1 MHARSTRVVIL
12 TMLVALAAGC
22 RPAAIPA
29 FPTVTVAPAPP
40 ATVPPTAAPT
50 PTVAGSKVIN
60 LDTVAHLGQAA
71 VFDQP
76 GSFIHTVAFSPDSR
90 YLITADQNGDVIIR
104 EVGTWKEYQRFSTHI
119 YISCAALSP
128 DGIMLLT
135 GNAEGSVIAW
145 DLAGNELFSI
155 SYGGAVYGVQFSPD
169 GRYLAVIGDTDQ
181 VMIVD
186 VAARQKVTDLA
197 SDHQRAAAPVFSPDS
212 QTLLVGYK
220 LLDNVIKVWN
230 TSTWE
235 ESATFSHATEGI
247 NYHDFIFSPD
257 GRYLVIASTQNAIQF
272 LDVATW
278 QVVKELEGHTR
289 GTYQVDFSPD
299 GALLVSASDDGTLR
313 LWNVETGA
321 SIKTIRGYEEN
332 VAVDL
337 SPDGAWIVFSG
348 LQEGV
353 QVWAVAPT
361 TAVHTVAP
369 APTPAPL
376 RPVISAA
383 NVAQLEQVA
392 AFDMSGSFVNTI
404 LFTRGDDP
412 SDDPWMI
419 TGDRNGKGLL
429 WRYKTGMRLPVFPA
443 QSTFA
448 ADEADDVWFWGTLT
462 ASPEGRF
469 IIQAY
474 GEDGAVTLYDR
485 SGGQASLALTYGA
498 RVYAVTLSP
507 DGKLLAV
514 GGLKNN
520 VLIFDIRTRKQVA
533 DLVSDHEY
541 IMNLVFSPDG
551 KTLLASYERPE
562 NVIKTWDTATW
573 QETASFSH
581 VTERIDYH
589 DVLFSPDGK
598 QLVIASTENEV
609 EIKFMDLATK
619 QIVRGLSEHDDVSYQ
634 IAFSPDGRL
643 LASAGEDGTLRLW
656 DMETGDNIKTIR
668 ADQAVGAVAFS
679 LDGRL
684 LVFSVWGEGV
694 QMWAV
699 AQ

>member
-1 MHARSTRVVIL
+1 MVVKPFVKMVIL
-12 TMLVALAAGC
+12 IALVALLGACG
-22 RPAAIPA
+22 
-29 FPTVTVAPAPP
+29 PTTMPTLSPVT
-40 ATVPPTAAPT
+40 
-50 PTVAGSKVIN
+50 GQVIN
-60 LDTVAHLGQAA
+60 LDTAAQLGQAA

-76 GSFIHTVAFSPDSR
+76 ASFIHTVAFSPDSR

-104 EVGTWKEYQRFSTHI
+104 EVGTWKEYQRFSTHT

-128 DGIMLLT
+128 DGTVLVT
-135 GNAEGSVIAW
+135 GNAEGRVIAW

-155 SYGGAVYGVQFSPD
+155 PYGGVVFDMQFSPD

-197 SDHQRAAAPVFSPDS
+197 SDHQRAAGPVFSPDG
-212 QTLLVGYK
+212 QTLLVGYQ
-220 LLDNVIKVWN
+220 LPDNVIQVWN

-235 ESATFSHATEGI
+235 ESAAFSHATKGI
-247 NYHDFIFSPD
+247 NYHNFVFSSN
-257 GRYLVIASTQNAIQF
+257 GRYLVVASTQNTIQF

-278 QVVKELEGHTR
+278 QVVKELEGHMR

-321 SIKTIRGYEEN
+321 SIKTIRGYGEN
-332 VAVDL
+332 VAVDF
-337 SPDGAWIVFSG
+337 SPNGAWIAFSG
-348 LQEGV
+348 VQEGV

-361 TAVHTVAP
+361 TTVRTVAST
-369 APTPAPL
+369 PTPAPT
-376 RPVISAA
+376 RPAINAENA
-383 NVAQLEQVA
+383 AQLEQIA
-392 AFDMSGSFVNTI
+392 AFDMADSFINSI

-429 WRYKTGMRLPVFPA
+429 WRYKTGMRLPIFPA
-443 QSTFA
+443 QSTHA
-448 ADEADDVWFWGTLT
+448 ADAAADVWFWGTLT
-462 ASPEGRF
+462 ASPDGRF

-474 GEDGAVTLYDR
+474 GGNGAVTLYDR
-485 SGGQASLALTYGA
+485 SGGRESLALTYGV

-520 VLIFDIRTRKQVA
+520 VIIFDIRTRKRVA

-541 IMNLVFSPDG
+541 IMNLAFSPDG
-551 KTLLASYERPE
+551 KTLLASYERPD

-581 VTERIDYH
+581 VTERVDYH
-589 DVLFSPDGK
+589 DVLFTPDGQ
-598 QLVIASTENEV
+598 QLVIASTEDDV

-619 QIVRGLSEHDDVSYQ
+619 QIVRGFSEHSDVAYQ

-643 LASAGEDGTLRLW
+643 LASASEDGTLRLW

-668 ADQAVGAVAFS
+668 ANQPVGAVAFS
-679 LDGRL
+679 PDGRL

-699 AQ
+699 VR